1 MLKSLSSVSPRM
13 RSLLPWLIR
22 ACALAVLLWYL
33 LLLYLP
39 AGTALKVYALT
50 IPKGTSFK
58 AVAAELAQ
66 AGVIRSSLHL
76 RIVARLRGLDRSMQ
90 AGDYRLSAAM
100 LPAEILQK
108 MASGLTDSCKFTL
121 PEGYSTY
128 QAAELLERQ
137 GLFGSKEFLDA
148 CTDPQLLKKLHIPAQ
163 SVEGFLFPGTY
174 QVGFQMSE
182 VDLIK
187 EMVREFRHRTE
198 RLKPLVATSGKSLLQ
213 VVTLASMVERE
224 AMVTEEKPL
233 IASVFLNRLRVGM
246 PLQSDPTAVYGVKV
260 FGGGVTKEDLQRKS
274 PYNTYQIKGI
284 PPGPIGNPGFD
295 ALVAVLEPARTD
307 YFYFVARKDGTHQF
321 SRTLAEHNQG
331 VNRFLRRGKKSK

>member
-1 MLKSLSSVSPRM
+1 MVNSRPFLLSWILP
-13 RSLLPWLIR
+13 LLPWLIR
-22 ACALAVLLWYL
+22 ACALAFLLWYL

-39 AGTALKVYALT
+39 AGTAVKVYALT
-50 IPKGTSFK
+50 IPKGAGFK
-58 AVAAELAQ
+58 GVATELAQ
-66 AGVIRSSLHL
+66 AGVVRSSLHL
-76 RIVARLRGLDRSMQ
+76 RLVARLRGLDRRMQ

-100 LPAEILQK
+100 LPAEILEK
-108 MASGLTDSCKFTL
+108 LASGLTDACKFTL

-137 GLFGSKEFLDA
+137 GIFGRQEFLDA
-148 CTDPQLLKKLHIPAQ
+148 CDDSQLLKKLHIPAR

-198 RLKPLVATSGKSLLQ
+198 RLNSLVSASGMSLLQ

-224 AMVTEEKPL
+224 AMVAEEKPL
-233 IASVFLNRLRVGM
+233 IASVFLNRLKVGM

-284 PPGPIGNPGFD
+284 PPGPIGNPGYD
-295 ALVAVLEPARTD
+295 ALVAVLAPARTD

-331 VNRFLRRGKKSK
+331 IDRFLRRGKKK